1 MELAQTEAGLLL
13 LGALFLIL
21 GLGIWIGFAVGLA
34 VVAVLLLRRWHR
46 REGIGLVAKLP

>member
-21 GLGIWIGFAVGLA
+21 G
-34 VVAVLLLRRWHR
+34 VVAGRKV
-46 REGIGLVAKLP
+46 V